1 MADPLNR
8 GPENGPESG
17 PSILRQ
23 ELSVIL
29 APRNGLVICALVS
42 ATLLVGA
49 FLFEHVGGMAP
60 CSLCIWQR
68 WAHAAIILAAMIG
81 LLMLPSRAALLLPA
95 AAALA
100 SFGIAGYHA
109 GVEWQLWEGPAGCK
123 ANLAAGLR
131 AADLV
136 DQLLATPVVRC
147 DDVPWSLFGL
157 SMAGWNALV
166 SLDISAV
173 ALLSFILG
181 DRVARRT

>member
-1 MADPLNR
+1 MAGSLNDR
-8 GPENGPESG
+8 PTTQ
-17 PSILRQ
+17 LRR

-29 APRNGLVICALVS
+29 APRHGLLACAAMS
-42 ATLLVGA
+42 TALLIGA
-49 FLFEHVGGMAP
+49 FLFQHVGGMAP

-68 WAHAAIILAAMIG
+68 WAHAAVIVAAAIG
-81 LLMLPSRAALLLPA
+81 LLALPSRAALLLPM

-109 GVEWQLWEGPAGCK
+109 GVEWQLWEGPAGCT
-123 ANLAAGLR
+123 ASLGAGLG

-157 SMAGWNALV
+157 SMAGWNALL
-166 SLDISAV
+166 SLDIAGV
-173 ALLSFILG
+173 ALLAFIFG
-181 DRVARRT
+181 DRVKRPA